1 MELVVYSLENCYYS
15 MSAEDFLN
23 ENYVDKK
30 NKKTY
35 RLQRVNQEN
44 KMSYKE
50 YNKMN
55 TFPQIFLE
63 SSNDKIKIGGYND
76 LKEIVGILKNKKNN
90 FDDILSKL
98 NSRYDKRDALVLI
111 KFFIQ

>member
-23 ENYVDKK
+23 ENYIDKK
-30 NKKTY
+30 TKKTY

-44 KMSYKE
+44 KMYYKE
-50 YNKMN
+50 FNKMN

-76 LKEIVGILKNKKNN
+76 LKEIIGVLKNKKNN

-98 NSRYDKRDALVLI
+98 NSRYDKRDALVVI